1 MLLPGVG
8 RRTGPDVPAVP
19 GVHVYSVQCQGVQR
33 HRQPAA
39 SEVGKVVI

>member
-1 MLLPGVG
+1 MLQPGVG

-19 GVHVYSVQCQGVQR
+19 GVQVYTDCTAVQR

-39 SEVGKVVI
+39 TEVGKVVI